1 MFEVHI
7 FLLNEGSSF
16 LTLMF
21 ENDVNMY
28 GTQTKTY
35 EIRGENMFENDV
47 NMYGTQTMKIK
58 IGRKKKFENDV
69 NMYGTQT
76 PSCQYVNVTSLRMM

>member
-1 MFEVHI
+1 
-7 FLLNEGSSF
+7 
-16 LTLMF
+16 
-21 ENDVNMY
+21 MY